1 MKIKDLCFE
10 IIQKCPNNCLFCSS
24 ESNFDK
30 CNIVDFET
38 FKKTIN
44 YFISLGGI
52 EEISFSGGEPMLHP
66 NIYDMV
72 EFCNNLGI
80 KTTLYTSGIVPRTEQ
95 PQSDNK
101 YIQRIL
107 SQFGNFRDISID
119 EFKRLESCGLEKIV
133 FDLQASEVDEY
144 NELMG
149 TKNNMPLLLK
159 TILHASYCSFDKSIH
174 FIPNKINVNQIKDV
188 LELTELAGINEL
200 RVLKFVPQGRGKQNR
215 KELQLSNDELIA
227 FVKSAAQLTSDI
239 TKIKIGIPLLSE
251 NQHICTAGY
260 DKVVVRYDGQILP
273 CPAFKDIDLKA
284 LEQKGFKAVNIFDNL
299 QDYKITESSHKT
311 PLCEQFGRHEEILG
325 E

>member
-30 CNIVDFET
+30 CNIVDFST

-44 YFISLGGI
+44 HFISLGGI

-66 NIYDMV
+66 NIYDMI
-72 EFCNNLGI
+72 EFCSKLGI
-80 KTTLYTSGIVPRTEQ
+80 KTTLYTSGIVTRTEHS
-95 PQSDNK
+95 QSDNQ

-107 SQFGNFRDISID
+107 NQLGNFRDISID
-119 EFKRLESCGLEKIV
+119 EFKRLESCGLSKVV
-133 FDLQASEVDEY
+133 FDLQASEVDAY

-149 TKNNMPLLLK
+149 TRNNMPLLLK

-174 FIPNKINVNQIKDV
+174 FIPNKINASQIKDV
-188 LELTELAGINEL
+188 LELTELAGISEL

-215 KELQLSNDELIA
+215 KDLQLSNDELLA
-227 FVKSAAQLTSDI
+227 FVKYAEQLTSD
-239 TKIKIGIPLLSE
+239 TTTIKIGIPLLSE

-260 DKVVVRYDGQILP
+260 DKVVIRYDGQILP

-284 LEQKGFKAVNIFDNL
+284 LEQKGFKSVNIFKNL
-299 QDYKITESSHKT
+299 EDYTITDSSHKT
-311 PLCEQFGRHEEILG
+311 PLCEQLNRHEERQL
-325 E
+325 

>member
-24 ESNFDK
+24 ESNYDK
-30 CNIVDFET
+30 CNIVYFKT
-38 FKKTIN
+38 FKNTIN

-52 EEISFSGGEPMLHP
+52 EEISFSGGEPMLHQ
-66 NIYDMV
+66 NIYDMI
-72 EFCNNLGI
+72 EFCSKLGI
-80 KTTLYTSGIVPRTEQ
+80 KTTLYTSGIVPRIEQ
-95 PQSDNK
+95 LQSENQ

-107 SQFGNFRDISID
+107 SQLGNFKDISID
-119 EFKRLESCGLEKIV
+119 EFKRLESCGLSKVV

-159 TILHASYCSFDKSIH
+159 SILHAFYCSFDKSIH

-200 RVLKFVPQGRGKQNR
+200 RVLKFVPQGRGRQNQ
-215 KELQLSNDELIA
+215 KDLQLNNDELLD
-227 FVKSAAQLTSDI
+227 FVKYVEQLTSD
-239 TKIKIGIPLLSE
+239 TTTIKIGIPLLSE

-260 DKVVVRYDGQILP
+260 DKVVIRYDGQILP
-273 CPAFKDIDLKA
+273 CPAFKDIDLKV
-284 LEQKGFKAVNIFDNL
+284 LEQKGFKSVNIFDNL

-311 PLCEQFGRHEEILG
+311 PLCEQLARHEEMQP
-325 E
+325 

>member
-30 CNIVDFET
+30 CNIVDFNT

-44 YFISLGGI
+44 HFISLGGI

-66 NIYDMV
+66 NIYDMI
-72 EFCNNLGI
+72 EFCSKLGI
-80 KTTLYTSGIVPRTEQ
+80 KTTLYTSGIVTRTEHS
-95 PQSDNK
+95 QSDNQ

-107 SQFGNFRDISID
+107 NQLGNFRDISID
-119 EFKRLESCGLEKIV
+119 EFKRLESCGLSKVV
-133 FDLQASEVDEY
+133 FDLQASEVDAY

-149 TKNNMPLLLK
+149 TRNNMPLLLK

-174 FIPNKINVNQIKDV
+174 FIPNKINASQIKDV
-188 LELTELAGINEL
+188 LELTELAGISEL

-215 KELQLSNDELIA
+215 KDLQLSNDELLA
-227 FVKSAAQLTSDI
+227 FVKYAKQLTSD
-239 TKIKIGIPLLSE
+239 TTTIKIGIPLLSE

-260 DKVVVRYDGQILP
+260 DKVVIRYDGQILP

-284 LEQKGFKAVNIFDNL
+284 LEQKGFKSVNIFKNL
-299 QDYKITESSHKT
+299 EDYTITDSSHKT
-311 PLCEQFGRHEEILG
+311 PLCEQFNRHEERQL
-325 E
+325 